1 MITGNAY
8 IAIMV
13 VVAAVLI
20 VGALIFHRHDCD

>member
-20 VGALIFHRHDCD
+20 GGALIAYRHDCD